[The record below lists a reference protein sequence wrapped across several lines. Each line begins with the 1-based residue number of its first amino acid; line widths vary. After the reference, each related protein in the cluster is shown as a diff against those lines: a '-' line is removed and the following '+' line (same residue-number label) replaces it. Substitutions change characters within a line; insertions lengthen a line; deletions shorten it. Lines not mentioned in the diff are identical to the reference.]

1 MSGQKDEAQK
11 FLHAL
16 EERSKEEYV
25 RSTSLIVMY
34 HALEDID
41 KSFECFERIL
51 VSHDHFPDK
60 TIERPQALD
69 YAAP

>member
-41 KSFECFERIL
+41 KPFECFERIL
-51 VSHDHFPDK
+51 VAHDHFPDK